1 MARGNAT
8 ESTET
13 IGSMGRTVYL
23 PTFGGIFL
31 VNVGKYTYH
40 TWMPWVIISDQAPLG
55 IFWLDVI

>member
-23 PTFGGIFL
+23 PRFGGIFL

-40 TWMPWVIISDQAPLG
+40 TWMPYDAMG
-55 IFWLDVI
+55 NN